1 MTDGRQSRRS
11 TRPREDAADLFQH
24 EAIVRAIFDDVP
36 DVMVLADP
44 ERRIV
49 RLNPASMRIFG
60 YSMAEL
66 VGQPTSVLYDQL
78 EEFEQQGRE
87 RFNPTATA
95 TTAPYVVRYRRRNG
109 EVFPGETI
117 GVPVRDRAGQTLGF
131 LGIIRDIGARVK
143 FEDSLRRLYS
153 ISSSRALSGEE
164 KIVAMLEVGAALF
177 DLPLGIVSEITAD
190 EYVIKYAVCPH
201 DEIAPG
207 QSFTLG
213 ETYCLHTL
221 HADGPTGFHR
231 ASASDIRDHPCY
243 RKFGL
248 EAYIGA
254 PLLVDGE
261 RYGTINFSRPTA
273 RDKPFSSND
282 LEIVRMFSEWIG
294 HEIARQRDLEA
305 LEHAQAELYR
315 RATTDELT
323 SLFNRRHF
331 FERGAEEMRRARR
344 YRRPMSL
351 VYFDLDHFKRINDGY
366 GHHAG
371 DQVLQAVSAACRSQL
386 RNVDIPGRLGGE
398 EFAVILPETP
408 KHQASRVAERLRRA
422 IAEIEVPSE
431 TAILRVTASFGL
443 AHLSGQEDDL
453 ESVLIRADKAVY
465 QAKAEGRGRVVIAP

>member
-1 MTDGRQSRRS
+1 MDDGRQSP
-11 TRPREDAADLFQH
+11 PRGDAVDLFQH

-36 DVMVLADP
+36 DFMVLADP

-49 RLNPASMRIFG
+49 RVNPASMRIFG
-60 YSMAEL
+60 YSMADL
-66 VGQPTSVLYDQL
+66 VGQPTSVLYERFED
-78 EEFEQQGRE
+78 FEQQGRE
-87 RFNPTATA
+87 RFNPKASE
-95 TTAPYVVRYRRRNG
+95 TTTPYVVNYRRRNG

-117 GVPVRDRAGQTLGF
+117 GVPLRDRAGRTLGF
-131 LGIIRDIGARVK
+131 LGIIRDVGERVQ

-153 ISSSRALSGEE
+153 ISSSRAMSGDE
-164 KIVAMLEVGAALF
+164 KIVAMLEVGATHF

-201 DEIAPG
+201 DEISPG

-221 HADGPTGFHR
+221 HADGPTGFHE
-231 ASASDIRDHPCY
+231 AGTSDIRDHPCY

-273 RDKPFSSND
+273 KDKPFSSND

-305 LEHAQAELYR
+305 LERAQAELYH

-323 SLFNRRHF
+323 GALNRRHF
-331 FERGAEEMRRARR
+331 FERGADEIRRARR

-351 VYFDLDHFKRINDGY
+351 VYFDLDHFKQINDAH

-371 DQVLQAVSAACRSQL
+371 DQVLQAVSAACRSEL

-398 EFAVILPETP
+398 EFAIILPETP
-408 KHQASRVAERLRRA
+408 KHQASRVAERLRQA
-422 IAEIEVPSE
+422 IAAIEVQTE
-431 TAILRVTASFGL
+431 DTILRVTASFGL
-443 AHLSGQEDDL
+443 AHLAGQEDNL
-453 ESVLIRADKAVY
+453 ESILIRADRAVY
-465 QAKAEGRGRVVIAP
+465 QAKAEGRGRVVVAS